1 MVDGFY
7 LGKPVLFLINV
18 FDLSRNL
25 PRVAIPYFVPRISD
39 IYIKLKT
46 LQRI

>member
-1 MVDGFY
+1 MDGFY

-25 PRVAIPYFVPRISD
+25 PRIAIPYFVLRISG
-39 IYIKLKT
+39 IYIKLET
-46 LQRI
+46 LQKI